1 MAAWG
6 SKAGPG
12 GRLQGLP
19 QAQRQPLG
27 AREGV
32 DAPQVSQIKFTL
44 MVRRIARA
52 RVLCNNTPM
61 LKKPRLFT
69 AGPTPLHPDAMR
81 AASGAVPYHRTA
93 EFAARF
99 DRVQQGLKAAFR
111 TESSVAVLTT
121 SGSGAME
128 AALASL
134 FAAGDRVVVVAGG
147 KFGERWAEIGRA
159 YALDVVE
166 MTVQPGQRVT
176 AAEVAD
182 VVEHS
187 APVRGLFLTASETST
202 GTVCDVRAIVD
213 AVRGVAPGI
222 VAVVDAITS
231 VGALPIATD
240 AWGLDA
246 VIGGAQKAFMVPPG
260 LAFVACSPRG
270 WELVDNDS
278 ATPRYYLDL
287 RKYAA
292 SAQKSQTPFT
302 PGIGLLLALE
312 ASLDAID
319 EAGGIAALE
328 NNAARL
334 ASACRAAAAALDLEL
349 LSAAP
354 SPAVTAIKAPQ
365 PGTAPQI
372 VAAML
377 ERYGAQLSGGQGA
390 LKPHIFRIGH
400 IGYVDDLD
408 LFGVL
413 AALEVVLAERGHP
426 VSAGAGVA
434 AAAADLAAGQA
445 AGDRG
450 DG

>member
-1 MAAWG
+1 
-6 SKAGPG
+6 
-12 GRLQGLP
+12 
-19 QAQRQPLG
+19 
-27 AREGV
+27 
-32 DAPQVSQIKFTL
+32 
-44 MVRRIARA
+44 
-52 RVLCNNTPM
+52 M

-81 AASGAVPYHRTA
+81 AAAGAVPYHRTP

-99 DRVQQGLKAAFR
+99 ERVQQGLEAAFR
-111 TESSVAVLTT
+111 TAGPVAVLTT
-121 SGSGAME
+121 SGTGAME

-134 FAAGDRVVVVAGG
+134 FAAGERVVVIAGG
-147 KFGERWAEIGRA
+147 KFGERWAQIGRA

-166 MTVQPGQRVT
+166 MTVPAGQSVT
-176 AAEVAD
+176 PAQVAEL
-182 VVEHS
+182 VERS

-202 GTVCDVRAIVD
+202 GTVYDVRPIVE
-213 AVRGVAPGI
+213 AVRAVAPEI
-222 VAVVDAITS
+222 VTVVDAITS

-240 AWGLDA
+240 DWGLDA

-270 WELVDNDS
+270 WQLVDNDN

-292 SAQKSQTPFT
+292 SAKKSQTPFT

-328 NNAARL
+328 DNAARL

-349 LSAAP
+349 LSHAP
-354 SPAVTAIKAPQ
+354 SPAVTAIKAPE
-365 PGTAPQI
+365 PGTAPDI
-372 VAAML
+372 VAAM
-377 ERYGAQLSGGQGA
+377 RDRHGAQLSGGQGD

-408 LFGVL
+408 LLGVL
-413 AALEVVLAERGHP
+413 AALEGVLADRGHALT
-426 VSAGAGVA
+426 AGAGVA
-434 AAAADLAAGQA
+434 AAAADLAA
-445 AGDRG
+445 RRR
-450 DG
+450 DGEG

>member
-1 MAAWG
+1 
-6 SKAGPG
+6 
-12 GRLQGLP
+12 
-19 QAQRQPLG
+19 
-27 AREGV
+27 
-32 DAPQVSQIKFTL
+32 
-44 MVRRIARA
+44 
-52 RVLCNNTPM
+52 M

-81 AASGAVPYHRTA
+81 AASGAVPYHRTP

-99 DRVQQGLKAAFR
+99 ERVQQGLKAAFR
-111 TESSVAVLTT
+111 TAGPVAVLTT
-121 SGSGAME
+121 SGTGAME

-159 YALDVVE
+159 YGLDVIE
-166 MTVQPGQRVT
+166 LKIQPGQTVT
-176 AAEVAD
+176 GDGVRAVVAD
-182 VVEHS
+182 AS
-187 APVRGLFLTASETST
+187 PVRGLFLTASETST
-202 GTVCDVRAIVD
+202 GTLYDVRAIVD
-213 AVRGVAPGI
+213 RVREVEPE
-222 VAVVDAITS
+222 VVSVIDAITS

-240 AWGLDA
+240 DWGLDA
-246 VIGGAQKAFMVPPG
+246 VVGGAQKAFMVPPG

-270 WELVDNDS
+270 WQLVDNDH

-328 NNAARL
+328 DNADRL
-334 ASACRAAAAALDLEL
+334 ASACRAAARALDLEL

-354 SPAVTAIKAPQ
+354 SPAVTAIKAPE
-365 PGTAPQI
+365 PGTGPQI
-372 VAAML
+372 VAAMR
-377 ERYGAQLSGGQGA
+377 ERHGAQLSGGQGD

-408 LFGVL
+408 LLGVL
-413 AALEVVLAERGHP
+413 AALEGVLADRGHALTP
-426 VSAGAGVA
+426 GAGVA
-434 AAAADLAAGQA
+434 AAAADLATARA
-445 AGDRG
+445 ARG
-450 DG
+450 EG